1 MKIFIATLM
10 LVFSSMTMALP
21 MTLGDITGNSAHTE
35 TDTTDELFQLTDTSG
50 VLDDAT
56 AFLMFEMAGNA
67 DYNSFGIYDAYG
79 SLEIF
84 GGSVDPLSAA
94 TLSWD
99 VGTDQVG
106 ILGTAASAVIDSTA
120 FGFYIDTKNDGRFFS
135 ESALNGGE
143 DYMYSFNV
151 GASGYPD
158 MFGANFVLAFEDLA
172 AYQTDYDYNDM
183 VVGISDI
190 SSAIRTTGNPPPP
203 TIPEPMTMAMMG
215 LGLAGMIGMR
225 RNRKDLVAM
234 RK

>member
-21 MTLGDITGNSAHTE
+21 MTLGDITGNPAHTE

-99 VGTDQVG
+99 VGTGQVG
-106 ILGTAASAVIDSTA
+106 ILGTGASATIDSTA
-120 FGFYIDTKNDGRFFS
+120 FGFYIDTRNDGRFFS

-158 MFGANFVLAFEDLA
+158 MFGANFVLAFEDLVD
-172 AYQTDYDYNDM
+172 YHTDYDYNDM

-190 SSAIRTTGNPPPP
+190 RPIDGPTT
-203 TIPEPMTMAMMG
+203 TTTVPEPMTMAMMG

-225 RNRKDLVAM
+225 RNRKNLVV
-234 RK
+234 K